1 MTATQPLPTC
11 PYCGR
16 ELMLYPDSGDRLAE
30 WNAECT
36 KPGCPAAQVLIVGDS
51 RDDVIRK
58 ANIRTKP

>member
-1 MTATQPLPTC
+1 
-11 PYCGR
+11 
-16 ELMLYPDSGDRLAE
+16 MLYPDSGDRLAE